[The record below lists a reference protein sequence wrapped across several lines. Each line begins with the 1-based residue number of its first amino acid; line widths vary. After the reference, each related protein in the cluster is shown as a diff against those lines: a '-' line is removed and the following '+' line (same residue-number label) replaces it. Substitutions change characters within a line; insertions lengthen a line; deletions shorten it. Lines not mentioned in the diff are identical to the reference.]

1 MTELLSNKKL
11 KISVVMPFYN
21 REKYIAQTIESVLN
35 QTFTD
40 FEFIAIDDG
49 STDTSVE
56 IVQQYADKDPRIML
70 IKNDKNR
77 GISYSR
83 NRGNALAHADLIA
96 VVDSDDIY
104 LPERFAKQYAY
115 MQEHPEV
122 SIVGTH
128 AYVIDE
134 EGVRTGDCI
143 TYLSAPDEI
152 AKVFFYK
159 GPFLQPTTMYRKN
172 VVTEMG
178 GYRDKYALIDELDLY
193 FRLLLSGKQGA
204 NIPEFLVLYRKHA
217 QSTEKHFAQKRK
229 LLFALNR
236 EMIARFNPQLH
247 FADYLFIYGWHMLG
261 AIVPYGIMRKLEQ
274 LIKKI
279 IY

>member
-1 MTELLSNKKL
+1 
-11 KISVVMPFYN
+11 MPFYN

-40 FEFIAIDDG
+40 FEFIVIDDG
-49 STDTSVE
+49 STDTSAE
-56 IVQQYADKDPRIML
+56 IVQQFVDKDPRIIL
-70 IKNDKNR
+70 VKNDSNR

-83 NRGNALAHADLIA
+83 NRGNEMAQADLVAI
-96 VVDSDDIY
+96 VDSDDIY

-115 MQEHPEV
+115 MREHPEI

-128 AYVIDE
+128 AHVIDE
-134 EGVRTGDCI
+134 DGVRTGDAI
-143 TYLSAPDEI
+143 TYLSTPEEV

-172 VVTEMG
+172 VVMEIG
-178 GYRDKYALIDELDLY
+178 GYREKYALIDELDLY
-193 FRLLLSGKQGA
+193 FRLLLSGKLGS

-217 QSTEKHFAQKRK
+217 QSTEKYFAQKRK

-247 FADYLFIYGWHMLG
+247 FADYLFIYGWHTLG
-261 AIVPYGIMRKLEQ
+261 AIVPYGIMRKLER